1 MDENR
6 NFGVLGSSP
15 KSVDC
20 ATGQRPDAEISRVL
34 HVVNFIGKRQ
44 WAGTRV
50 YRKFRCLADKSRSRD
65 SDVPGI
71 RYRRYRSEPDRYQ
84 SILGGV
90 GHEFS
95 EVECV
100 FFGALMKFFGVV
112 ILGLLAVQVYVQA
125 AKQEKVPAAQKETSP
140 LTVIPL
146 DDAAKVRVLSLL
158 RQQDKLIIE
167 RRDRQ
172 LRITELDKQIAEID
186 KQINQMANDL
196 AEQGKINVNQLV
208 LDLDKLAWVSKEMP
222 K

>member
-1 MDENR
+1 
-6 NFGVLGSSP
+6 
-15 KSVDC
+15 
-20 ATGQRPDAEISRVL
+20 
-34 HVVNFIGKRQ
+34 
-44 WAGTRV
+44 
-50 YRKFRCLADKSRSRD
+50 
-65 SDVPGI
+65 
-71 RYRRYRSEPDRYQ
+71 
-84 SILGGV
+84 
-90 GHEFS
+90 
-95 EVECV
+95 
-100 FFGALMKFFGVV
+100 MKFFGVV
-112 ILGLLAVQVYVQA
+112 ILGLLAVQVYAQA